1 MSEVESKRVLLP
13 KNAKPSHYDLEFSPD
28 LFPAEGSEPTF
39 EGSAT
44 IYVKLVEA
52 TNTIVLNAK
61 ELKVTS
67 GSICSSEDFCVR
79 AEISLDEKNET
90 VTLTAPEALSPGDYK
105 IDTTFNGVLNEK
117 MMGFYR
123 SEYKDPLDSS
133 KKKLMAVTQFEP
145 TDARMAFPCF
155 DEPNIKATFSVTM
168 NAPESYTCLSNMP
181 IIKEEA
187 AEGKKKVVFDKT
199 PIMSTYLLAFVVA
212 ELDFI
217 KGETKDGVE
226 FRVYTEKGRSELGQF
241 ALDCGVKVLPFFATF
256 FEIAYPLPKMDMIAI
271 PDFAAGAMENWG
283 LVTYRETALLLD
295 PSQSSAQAKARV
307 AGVVAH
313 ELAHQWFG
321 NLVTMD
327 WWTHLWLNEGFA
339 TWAADLAVDTLFPEW
354 KVWVQFVCTTLSSA
368 LHLDALRSSHAIEVE
383 INDAT
388 EVNEIFDAISY
399 LKGASV
405 IRMLANYLSV
415 DVFKQGLITYL
426 KEFSYSNAATEDLW
440 QHLETASGKPIK
452 ELMSNWT
459 KQVGYPVLEVS
470 DLGNGEVQV
479 SQSRFLSNGTE
490 DASKPTWM
498 VPIGVLNAGSSESYY
513 ELLDGSSGQ
522 LSGVNTNSSEWTKLN
537 AYQSGIFRIKYSD
550 SMASKLI
557 TAIGKSELGPEDR
570 LSLLSDSFALARAGR
585 LPTVKALEITKAFSQ
600 ETEYTCI
607 LSICAALTELSRL
620 FAQEVDSEEYRGF
633 KRLAEQLLV
642 PLSKSVGWEAKP
654 GESHIQSLLRSQVLG
669 SLIEFEHEGTMSEAV
684 ARFKSFVSGEAELL
698 PDLRLPCYFAAVEV
712 LGKEGYDAVMQ
723 IYKETDLNEEMVRC
737 MRALGAIPDVG
748 VLEETLQWALAEV
761 KAQDIYVV
769 INSVAKNRRGKDL
782 AWEFLQKEWENFV
795 ERFGKGS
802 HFNTRMMGSCT
813 EFSSEEK
820 AVEVEKF
827 FASATIVGATRT
839 LEQCLESIR
848 MRASWYQRDAE
859 EVHAWISKV

>member
-1 MSEVESKRVLLP
+1 MSEVESKRVVLP

-28 LFPAEGSEPTF
+28 LFPAEGSVPTF

-44 IYVKLVEA
+44 IHVKLLEA

-61 ELKVTS
+61 ELNVTS
-67 GSICSSEDFCVR
+67 GSICSSDDFCVR
-79 AEISLDEKNET
+79 AEISLDTKTQT
-90 VTLTAPEALSPGDYK
+90 VTLTVPDSLNPGDYK
-105 IDTTFNGVLNEK
+105 IDASFSGVLNDK

-133 KKKLMAVTQFEP
+133 KKKFMAVTQFEP

-241 ALDCGVKVLPFFATF
+241 ALDCGMKVLPFFANF
-256 FEIAYPLPKMDMIAI
+256 FAIAYPLPKMDMIAI

-295 PSQSSAQAKARV
+295 PNQSSAQAKARV
-307 AGVVAH
+307 AEVVAH

-354 KVWVQFVCTTLSSA
+354 KVWVQFVFTTLSQA
-368 LHLDALRSSHAIEVE
+368 LHLDALHSSHAIEVE

-405 IRMLANYLSV
+405 IRMLANYLTV

-426 KEFSYSNAATEDLW
+426 KEFSYSNAATGDLW

-452 ELMSNWT
+452 DLMSNWT
-459 KQVGYPVLEVS
+459 KQVGYPVLEIS
-470 DLGNGEVQV
+470 DLENGEVQV
-479 SQSRFLSNGTE
+479 SQGRFLSNGTE
-490 DASKPTWM
+490 DASKPTWI

-513 ELLDGSSGQ
+513 ELLDGTSGL

-537 AYQSGIFRIKYSD
+537 AYQSGIFRVKYSD

-570 LSLLSDSFALARAGR
+570 LSLLSDNFALARASR
-585 LPTVKALEITKAFSQ
+585 LSTAKALEVLKAFNQ

-607 LSICAALTELSRL
+607 LSICACLTELSRL
-620 FAQEVDSEEYRGF
+620 FAQKTDSEEYRGF
-633 KRLAEQLLV
+633 KRLAEQLLG
-642 PLSKSVGWEAKP
+642 PIGKAVGWDAKP
-654 GESHIQSLLRSQVLG
+654 GESHIQSLLRYGACFILHG
-669 SLIEFEHEGTMSEAV
+669 WRLCKPNM
-684 ARFKSFVSGEAELL
+684 RPVS
-698 PDLRLPCYFAAVEV
+698 DL
-712 LGKEGYDAVMQ
+712 
-723 IYKETDLNEEMVRC
+723 
-737 MRALGAIPDVG
+737 
-748 VLEETLQWALAEV
+748 
-761 KAQDIYVV
+761 
-769 INSVAKNRRGKDL
+769 
-782 AWEFLQKEWENFV
+782 
-795 ERFGKGS
+795 
-802 HFNTRMMGSCT
+802 H
-813 EFSSEEK
+813 
-820 AVEVEKF
+820 
-827 FASATIVGATRT
+827 
-839 LEQCLESIR
+839 
-848 MRASWYQRDAE
+848 
-859 EVHAWISKV
+859 